1 MREAII
7 LYRKSISL
15 RREYHDRSSAISAIM
30 THVNVFFAPGEG
42 DSVVH
47 IRIHPSLLARAESDL
62 RGISEKMSL
71 CLSGFFLKI
80 AFNLVY

>member
-15 RREYHDRSSAISAIM
+15 RREYHDPRSSAISAIM

-71 CLSGFFLKI
+71 CLSGVFF
-80 AFNLVY
+80 